1 MKPQSKSENV
11 EKTCQKIA
19 EIIQTLPE
27 FRFQVLGA
35 RNFAVATVEDTERL
49 KNGRPDDDAY
59 VIPAHKKQTGD

>member
-19 EIIQTLPE
+19 ELIQTFPE

-35 RNFAVATVEDTERL
+35 RNFAVATIKNTERL
-49 KNGRPDDDAY
+49 KNSRADDDAY